1 MSDFTRLCK
10 VLSLS
15 ADQYPESQE
24 ELEQVFGGT
33 TRPPIRLPLT
43 EQVTEAEADAAAA
56 AAAAS
61 TGSDTSS
68 SSGSRDGSVVRP
80 AGRRVYSNYN
90 NNYPPNNNKR
100 GGPPGGPQQGP
111 GQQGR
116 NGGNGGG
123 RYMPR
128 NQQQDQEGRAEEVL
142 APMETL
148 GLRKRH
154 PVARAA
160 GGGSSP
166 RSPSSSAKGEE
177 SDGEEYLED
186 ENAKADED
194 EEASDDEDFA
204 LSGEGGSSENGVLT
218 KDKRVVSNQIK
229 DAKLTEYI
237 KDKKK
242 ARSSRDRF
250 LADTGLVRSEVHPPQ
265 RFIEVYYNS
274 WADDFYTAITT
285 SSSSFG
291 PRWWF
296 REALGHDPTDIMTW
310 VRHWM
315 AMAAKHGVLHDSVA
329 ALVQDALSVGGP
341 GEEDNAVVET
351 DRFMALKARLRERRE
366 PKVIAIGDV
375 HGCIDEVR
383 ALLKKAEYSPGDLVV
398 FLGDMVAKGPESIQ
412 VIRLAREIGALSVR
426 GNHENEVIRWSR
438 ALALGAQ
445 SNFKSEHYLIAMGLE
460 EADVEWLRNLP
471 WYISCS
477 DLQLLFV
484 HAGFVANQRLS
495 KQHPRFMI
503 NMRSILA
510 DGTVSAR
517 YYQDYPWARTWQ
529 GPQTVLFGHDARR
542 GIQLYDQA
550 MGIDTG
556 CVYGGNLTACVLPN
570 KEFVQVPAAEPYIVN
585 RYDRI
590 MKRAQLL
597 QKEGIV
603 GGGMPPPP
611 DGGGGGGGG
620 GGGSGGYKG
629 GRRQ

>member
-1 MSDFTRLCK
+1 M
-10 VLSLS
+10 
-15 ADQYPESQE
+15 E
-24 ELEQVFGGT
+24 EGK
-33 TRPPIRLPLT
+33 
-43 EQVTEAEADAAAA
+43 
-56 AAAAS
+56 
-61 TGSDTSS
+61 
-68 SSGSRDGSVVRP
+68 SG
-80 AGRRVYSNYN
+80 
-90 NNYPPNNNKR
+90 
-100 GGPPGGPQQGP
+100 
-111 GQQGR
+111 
-116 NGGNGGG
+116 
-123 RYMPR
+123 
-128 NQQQDQEGRAEEVL
+128 EEIL
-142 APMETL
+142 APREML

-154 PVARAA
+154 PAARSVAASAAAGESDSSPAPPRREQQRDGGRGGGEEANRRAA
-160 GGGSSP
+160 
-166 RSPSSSAKGEE
+166 A
-177 SDGEEYLED
+177 
-186 ENAKADED
+186 AAADED
-194 EEASDDEDFA
+194 EEASDEEDFSLGDNTTA
-204 LSGEGGSSENGVLT
+204 ATTGNRNSNNINNNISNENNDNVL
-218 KDKRVVSNQIK
+218 KDRRVVSSQIK
-229 DAKLTEYI
+229 DTKLTEYI

-242 ARSSRDRF
+242 ARSTRDRF

-285 SSSSFG
+285 SSSCFG

-296 REALGHDPTDIMTW
+296 REALGHDPHEVMAW
-310 VRHWM
+310 VREWETKARKHDVLSEGVERVIRE
-315 AMAAKHGVLHDSVA
+315 AME
-329 ALVQDALSVGGP
+329 VGGS
-341 GEEDNAVVET
+341 GEEDNPSVET
-351 DRFMALKARLRERRE
+351 ERFLALKARLRERRE

-375 HGCIDEVR
+375 HGCIEELR
-383 ALLKKAEYSPGDLVV
+383 ALIKKAEYGPGDLLV
-398 FLGDMVAKGPESIQ
+398 FLGDLVAKGPESIQ

-542 GIQLYDQA
+542 GMQDYEQA
-550 MGIDTG
+550 LGLDTG
-556 CVYGGNLTACVLPN
+556 CVYGGNLTACVLPG
-570 KEFVQVPAAEPYIVN
+570 KELVQVPAAEPYIVN

-590 MKRAQLL
+590 MKRAQML
-597 QKEGIV
+597 QKEGL
-603 GGGMPPPP
+603 GGGE
-611 DGGGGGGGG
+611 GGGVEIEGGG
-620 GGGSGGYKG
+620 KK
-629 GRRQ
+629 